1 MELNLGKLLK
11 IFFALFAFFT
21 LISIVYSIQ
30 INEVESNPAGND
42 AGQEWIEFY
51 SKQEVNLSEY
61 KITNNDGQEMQ
72 TNAAFSGYYV
82 LNLEKQ
88 WLDNSNEKV
97 ILMKDGKIIDET
109 LVFSDS
115 TNNGNTWNFC
125 TSWILIGATKGAENN
140 CPSNNPKNNEDSDN
154 KTREDVPLN
163 LSLND
168 SKNDSSSNASPEYVD
183 NLNANNPVQ
192 EIIYLSPPQTIKNP
206 QNNEVLFR
214 SKNEKIKLYAYAGFA
229 VFCALI
235 MVFLLL
241 SNKLNKPRNYEEI

>member
-1 MELNLGKLLK
+1 MLMRKRNCRRVELNLGKLLK

-115 TNNGNTWNFC
+115 TNN
-125 TSWILIGATKGAENN
+125 A
-140 CPSNNPKNNEDSDN
+140 KNNEDSDN

-241 SNKLNKPRNYEEI
+241 S